1 MAPNLDFGIEI
12 IDPPLEATVPPL
24 FESMMQAERER
35 TANHLAPEPVPTA
48 MAMPT
53 PKPAPAHQ
61 NRISAHQNTIPDLG
75 AGWGSA
81 EQEPQQPQQPQQPPP
96 TPMYESPVNTRSP
109 STFLHA
115 EVCTFHTHQN
125 TFMAS
130 LLSLWDDRLLCDLRL
145 IPTAEN
151 KPNDVCI
158 SVHSAVIASAS
169 EEIKKILVNC
179 VLNNG
184 QLPPDLVVHVE
195 TNALEELVRYMY
207 TGELRVHDGSVQNI
221 MHAADTL
228 GVGSATELCVQFLG
242 RNITAANALS
252 VSDMAIRFNRP
263 ELKEAVEGYLLKN
276 IQHLVQESDFLELP
290 VERVKELLSSDEA
303 HFTSELDVFQAVV
316 RWCRHDEAKRIHCF
330 AALMQDTVRLPL
342 MTPEE
347 LLDDVEG
354 NDLVSNNS
362 AARSLV
368 YEIYRYQA
376 LPESRRDSMEI
387 RGTNVRR
394 CNAHGYRPG
403 HF

>member
-1 MAPNLDFGIEI
+1 MAPNLDFGVET

-35 TANHLAPEPVPTA
+35 TANHIASEPVPTT
-48 MAMPT
+48 MPMPT
-53 PKPAPAHQ
+53 PKPAP
-61 NRISAHQNTIPDLG
+61 AHQNTIPDLG

-81 EQEPQQPQQPQQPPP
+81 EEPPQPQQPPP
-96 TPMYESPVNTRSP
+96 TQMYESQVNTRSP

-115 EVCTFHTHQN
+115 EACTFHTHQN
-125 TFMAS
+125 TFMANM
-130 LLSLWDDRLLCDLRL
+130 LSLWDERLLCDLRL

-151 KPNDVCI
+151 KTNDVCI

-169 EEIKKILVNC
+169 AEIKKILVNC
-179 VLNNG
+179 VQSNG
-184 QLPPDLVVHVE
+184 QSPPDLVVHVE

-207 TGELRVHDGSVQNI
+207 TGELRIHDSSVQHI
-221 MHAADTL
+221 MHAAETL

-276 IQHLVQESDFLELP
+276 IQHLVQESDFLEQP
-290 VERVKELLSSDEA
+290 VERVKDLLSSDDA

-330 AALMQDTVRLPL
+330 PALMQDTVRLPL
-342 MTPEE
+342 MTPEQ
-347 LLDDVEG
+347 LLDDVEQ
-354 NDLVSNNS
+354 NDLVANNS

-376 LPESRRDSMEI
+376 LPEARRDTMEI
-387 RGTNVRR
+387 RGTHQRR
-394 CNAHGYRPG
+394 CNLTPQGYY
-403 HF
+403 